1 MPETSVPALI
11 ILLGILSSI
20 VGTWI
25 WVIVRLALQLPVLPP
40 ATPRIVPW
48 GAGTVL
54 AAILCWIVLSSAV
67 ALAYSATIP
76 VVVGPDGQK
85 SRRDLTPGEIMT
97 ISAVQNAAT
106 LAIVPL
112 LLAAIAGARPRD
124 LGIVG
129 EGFAK
134 NLARGV
140 VGYPLLAP
148 LVFAVMGLSIYF
160 LGRNN
165 HPLQDAITQN
175 MGPGLA
181 AVLVLAGVI
190 LAPAAEE
197 LIFRGILLGWLTR
210 LALLG
215 ASSKRPDPTSAS
227 LATFPE
233 LEPVPAGHLLETVEI
248 DLPEPSPD
256 LGSLAT
262 AEHPA
267 YSPSSGI
274 AAVAPRSPRAIG
286 GRLLA
291 ANVIV
296 SLVFATLHGKVW
308 PTPMPIFFL
317 SLGLGFLYQR
327 TGGIVASTALHMTFN
342 GMSTLVMFVTL
353 GAVPTPKAPP
363 ATPTPPTAISVFSPG
378 H

>member
-1 MPETSVPALI
+1 MPQPSVPALI

-20 VGTWI
+20 VAAWI
-25 WVIVRLALQLPVLPP
+25 WVIVRLALRLPVLPP

-112 LLAAIAGARPRD
+112 LLAATSGARPRD
-124 LGIVG
+124 LGVVG
-129 EGFAK
+129 EGFAA

-181 AVLVLAGVI
+181 VVLVLAGVI

-197 LIFRGILLGWLTR
+197 LIFRGIMLGWLTR
-210 LALLG
+210 LALRGGQSTRL
-215 ASSKRPDPTSAS
+215 DPTSAS

-233 LEPVPAGHLLETVEI
+233 PESGPVGHLLETAEI
-248 DLPEPSPD
+248 DSPGPSPD
-256 LGSLAT
+256 FGSAET
-262 AEHPA
+262 AEHPT
-267 YSPSSGI
+267 YHSSLAV
-274 AAVAPRSPRAIG
+274 AAVESRSPRATG

-327 TGGIVASTALHMTFN
+327 TGGVVASTALHMTFN

-363 ATPTPPTAISVFSPG
+363 AVPTPPTAASVFSPG